1 MRADR
6 LIRIMV
12 LLQNHTKMTTR
23 ELSNELGV
31 SERTILRDMD
41 ALTLSGIPVVAERG
55 KTGGWRLMDHFRS
68 QLSGLKLQDMKALFI
83 LPSEQLLED
92 LGVQVNGGDLRSN
105 LLASLPSSIK
115 AEGRHYLEKLYVDT
129 STWKS
134 SKEKSDVF
142 LMVQKALWEDKK
154 LSMTYQKTDGV
165 LSERVVCPLGLV
177 AKGSVWYLVA
187 LNENGEYRNFRLARI
202 VQAVRMEEE
211 FSRPEHFSL
220 SDYWKQSKV
229 NFVQSLPS
237 YKVEVLVAPT
247 IMNRMTFTDKF
258 VNIIAIGT
266 EQHDSRVPVTLDC
279 NTEQEAITY
288 VLGYGGAMKVV
299 QPQAL
304 REKIVQQAK
313 AAIDMY
319 DIDQSN

>member
-12 LLQNHTKMTTR
+12 LLQNHTKMTTK
-23 ELSNELGV
+23 ELASELGV

-83 LPSEQLLED
+83 LPSEQMLED
-92 LGVQVNGGDLRSN
+92 LGVQIDVGDLRSN

-134 SKEKSDVF
+134 SKDKSDVF
-142 LMVQKALWEDKK
+142 LIVQKALWEDKK
-154 LSMTYQKTDGV
+154 LSLTYRKTDGDS
-165 LSERVVCPLGLV
+165 SERVVCPLGLV

-187 LNENGEYRNFRLARI
+187 LNENGEYRNLRLSRI
-202 VQAVRMEEE
+202 VQAVGVDET
-211 FSRPEHFSL
+211 FTRPQHFSL
-220 SDYWKQSKV
+220 SDYWKQSKI
-229 NFVQSLPS
+229 NFVESLPS
-237 YKVEVLVAPT
+237 YKVEVLAAPT
-247 IMNRMTFTDKF
+247 IINRMTFTDKF
-258 VNIIAIGT
+258 VNISAIGT
-266 EQHDSRVPVTLDC
+266 VQNDSWVPVTLDF
-279 NTEQEAITY
+279 NTEQEAIAY

-299 QPQAL
+299 QPKVL
-304 REKIVQQAK
+304 SEKIVQQAK
-313 AAIDMY
+313 AVIEMY
-319 DIDQSN
+319 DIEGF